1 MDTRFNELFST
12 YIQNARA
19 AVNQDRSERQLVAL
33 FTDFVSKAFD
43 VDVSSMV
50 FEQAIHIA
58 SIQRRGF
65 IDVLFGDLVVEFK
78 RQIVRNVEEPREQL
92 KRYMRSLQGNYTGL
106 LTDGLRFE
114 AFRLDEHGDP
124 RPFDQFN
131 LAELDA
137 DAAYA
142 RLDGYLFSQRQKP
155 PTSIDIV
162 SRFGSNSPTFQIVFR
177 GLRDLLACVDS
188 QPTLG
193 VWREQW
199 RKLLSK
205 VYGSNIGS
213 DDLFLRHTYLCQFAR
228 LLAYAA
234 LKGIPESRD
243 AVREIITGDAFK
255 GYSVDNIGENDFFSW
270 VLMPQI
276 ADEATELFYR
286 LSLGLV
292 AYDLSRIDQDLLK
305 QLYQNLVDP
314 ETRHDLGEY
323 YTPDWLAE
331 LTLEDI
337 GYAPGQSLLDPACG
351 SGSFLFAAIKKLA
364 AGGLTGWP
372 LVEFAVENVMG
383 MDVHPLA
390 VTVAR
395 INYLLA
401 LSDHMQAARGR
412 TRTFS
417 LPVYMADALVR
428 PLENHKE
435 DALVVPVDDKRNER
449 FYIPLE
455 AASRPAALTDVIDKM
470 DRFARR
476 SVNGKDK
483 PLPDLESFSGLVREA
498 FGASLTTQAANYWRG
513 NLTLLA
519 KLIYEDRN
527 GIWSYILKNLS
538 RPLVLAERKFDVV
551 AGNPPWLSYRYIKSR
566 EYQREVKR
574 LYQYYKLID
583 SDDVKLFTQMDL
595 STLFFAHAR
604 DRYLKNGGT
613 LAFVMPRAVITGAK
627 QHRPFQSQGVTR
639 VIDLLGVFPLFNVPT
654 CVLIREG
661 DRLAGEKIPAVH
673 YKGRLKAHEMSLIDA
688 APALAKAETT
698 IRFVDSNVRSP
709 YYYARFKQGATLV
722 PRNLCFV
729 KPQQNPNSPA
739 VMTDP
744 DADKEAKAPYKGI
757 VLRGVVEDD
766 YLYATLLSKHLI
778 PFGYEKLHL
787 VALPAYMN
795 DGALHMMNKHEF
807 AKRGHFESEKWFSHA
822 EEKWSTLKKT
832 TTPHTLAEYLNFRN
846 KLIEQQ
852 PIGKIKVVYTASGV
866 HLAACV
872 VDTSSPAEVYGRQ
885 TNGFAI
891 DSGTYFYETNNA
903 NEAHFLSALLNA
915 PSLDE
920 AIKAYQP
927 RGKGNVGER
936 HIQRTPFE
944 ACAIPPFDPANP
956 DHCELAR
963 LSREAHA
970 TVEMLKMGGGLK
982 GGVVSIRRA
991 ARAAAAAQIAAID
1004 VIARRVLGL

>member
-137 DAAYA
+137 DTAYA

-483 PLPDLESFSGLVREA
+483 PLPDLESFSSVVREA

-551 AGNPPWLSYRYIKSR
+551 AGNPPWLSYRYIKSK
-566 EYQREVKR
+566 EYQREVKQ

-583 SDDVKLFTQMDL
+583 SDDIKLFTQIDL

-604 DRYLKNGGT
+604 DRYLKTGGT
-613 LAFVMPRAVITGAK
+613 LAFVMPRAVISGAK
-627 QHRPFQSQGVTR
+627 QHRPFQAQGVTR
-639 VIDLLGVFPLFNVPT
+639 VIDLRYVEPLFNVET
-654 CVLIREG
+654 CVYIQQG
-661 DRLAGEKIPAVH
+661 SVLAGDDVPAVQ
-673 YKGRLKAHEMSLIDA
+673 YRGRLKAHELSLVDA
-688 APALAKAETT
+688 APVLQKNNTT
-698 IRFVDSNVRSP
+698 IRFVDSDVRSP
-709 YYYARFKQGATLV
+709 YYYNRILNGATLF

-729 KPQQNPNSPA
+729 RPQQNPNSPA

-744 DADKEAKAPYKGI
+744 EVNKEAKAPYKGI
-757 VLRGVVEDD
+757 TLRGVVEDE

-778 PFGYEKLHL
+778 PFGYDKLHL
-787 VALPAYMN
+787 VALPTRL
-795 DGALHMMNKHEF
+795 DSEGVLHMMDERDF
-807 AKRGHFESEKWFSHA
+807 AKRGHFESADWFSA
-822 EEKWSTLKKT
+822 AAAKWDSLKKPGT
-832 TTPHTLAEYLNFRN
+832 KLTFAEQLNYRN
-846 KLIEQQ
+846 KLTDQKLEGI
-852 PIGKIKVVYTASGV
+852 KILYNASGT
-866 HLAACV
+866 HISACV
-872 VDTSSPAEVYGRQ
+872 LTVSRSQPFDLQRQ
-885 TNGFAI
+885 PQGFIADHKSYYYDAI
-891 DSGTYFYETNNA
+891 SE
-903 NEAHFLSALLNA
+903 NEAHYLCALLNA
-915 PSLDE
+915 PCVDD
-920 AIKAYQP
+920 AIKAYQT
-927 RGKGNVGER
+927 RGIYKGER
-936 HIQRTPFE
+936 DIHRTPFE
-944 ACAIPPFDPANP
+944 ASTIPPFDPANP

-970 TVEMLKMGGGLK
+970 AVEMLKTGGGLK
-982 GGVVSIRRA
+982 GSVYKIREQ